1 MMKSYSASLTKNF
14 KKQIENGLFS
24 FLIVDNIN
32 DKNAHYEE
40 MWSFAKLKGYEVR
53 ETNQRI
59 IFCHSILATFTI
71 F

>member
-1 MMKSYSASLTKNF
+1 MMKSYSQSLTKNF

-24 FLIVDNIN
+24 FLIVDNIH

-53 ETNQRI
+53 SHL
-59 IFCHSILATFTI
+59 FSLLKLCDLFDP
-71 F
+71 